1 MFINWNI
8 VPFNFNNNYPNLLWT
23 VPEWLGKL
31 AYVADD
37 HERRIET
44 VELKVEVLENTVSA
58 FNTRIETLENY
69 KTNTLEPFFNETL
82 ETLATYSYINNYFYN
97 RNHIDNEFTKQLN
110 LIADNSRQIESL
122 RNEIKTDSKAT
133 YYSYS
138 VPTPQTT
145 GGHNVYTIDKKADY
159 TAVNL
164 SIVFADHFVLNIF
177 VPTSPGSSRSA
188 INLNNSII
196 NISVADDSIM
206 ISVDNT
212 TITSIDS
219 VYYKGEVI
227 PTPEEKEILFT
238 RADINGDNT
247 INTIDASAI
256 LSYALSDY
264 PKSETGW
271 IEYYNSVYGTDP
283 SGLMPDLNGDGT
295 VDSRDA
301 SLALTFYTKCN
312 SGEYENNADGFY
324 NYINGVI

>member
-1 MFINWNI
+1 MYINWNI

-31 AYVADD
+31 AYIADD
-37 HERRIET
+37 HENRIKT
-44 VELKVEVLENTVSA
+44 VELKVEVLENAVST

-69 KTNTLEPFFNETL
+69 KTNTLEPFFDETL
-82 ETLATYSYINNYFYN
+82 ETLATYSYINDNYYN
-97 RNHIDNEFTKQLN
+97 KNYIDSEFAKQLN
-110 LIADNSRQIESL
+110 LIADNSRQIESI

-145 GGHNVYTIDKKADY
+145 GGYNVYTIDKKADY

-177 VPTSPGSSRSA
+177 VPTTAGSSRSA

-196 NISVADDSIM
+196 NISVANDSIM

-212 TITSIDS
+212 TISSIDS

-227 PTPEEKEILFT
+227 PTPEEKEILFA
-238 RADINGDNT
+238 RADVNGDNT
-247 INTIDASAI
+247 INTIDSSDI
-256 LSYALSDY
+256 LSYAVSSY
-264 PKSETGW
+264 PKTENGW
-271 IEYYNSVYGTDP
+271 IDYYNNVYGTDP
-283 SGLMPDLNGDGT
+283 IGLMPDVNGDGT

-301 SLALTFYTKCN
+301 SLVLTFYTKASAGQYTN
-312 SGEYENNADGFY
+312 DADGFY
-324 NYINGVI
+324 KYINEVI

>member
-1 MFINWNI
+1 MYINWNI

-31 AYVADD
+31 AYIADD
-37 HERRIET
+37 HENRIKT
-44 VELKVEVLENTVSA
+44 VELKVEVLENTVST
-58 FNTRIETLENY
+58 FNTRITTLENY
-69 KTNTLEPFFNETL
+69 KTNTLDPFFNETL
-82 ETLATYSYINNYFYN
+82 ETLATYSYINDNYYN
-97 RNHIDNEFTKQLN
+97 KNYIDGKLSMQLL
-110 LIADNSRQIESL
+110 LIADNSRQIESI

-145 GGHNVYTIDKKADY
+145 GGHNVYTIDKKSDY

-196 NISVADDSIM
+196 NISVANDNIM

-227 PTPEEKEILFT
+227 PTPEEKEILFA
-238 RADINGDNT
+238 RGDIDNSGT
-247 INTIDASAI
+247 ITPIDAST
-256 LSYALSDY
+256 ALDFYISDY
-264 PKSETGW
+264 PKNESGW
-271 IEYYNSVYGTDP
+271 IEYYNSVYGNDP
-283 SGLMPDLNGDGT
+283 SGLMPDVNGDGT
-295 VDSRDA
+295 VDPRDA
-301 SLALTFYTKCN
+301 SLLLTFYTKCS
-312 SGEYENNADGFY
+312 SGEYENNADDFY
-324 NYINGVI
+324 NFINGVI